1 MKYFIKKFFLVIV
14 VTLIINVPLIVCGTL
29 RTNKTV
35 TLKGDTT
42 VVDNFVEIDNAY
54 KSNGSLSTIYVIS
67 MDHSTVLQNFI
78 LNASKTSEI
87 DDMSDNYLHFS
98 NEELNKMSR
107 IQHESS
113 IMYSLILAY
122 KEAKKIDSN
131 INLDFTFESVVI
143 AYYGPNSSFRIG
155 DKIVGVNDI
164 NIIDCFDKFKKEFN
178 ETQKDGTIYHVLR
191 DNKKIDIPYSKENFE
206 ISIYSYYDLDDTNCF
221 PKYKIIP
228 SSVGGPSGG
237 LLQTLSLYN
246 SLIEEDITKG
256 YKIAGTGT
264 INNNGDV
271 GKIGGIKQKIYT
283 AYDDNIDIFLCPS
296 DNYDE
301 ALIAYNNLPKNNKMR
316 LYKVSTFNEALEVL
330 KNA

>member
-14 VTLIINVPLIVCGTL
+14 VALIINVPLIICGTL

-35 TLKGDTT
+35 ILKGDTT
-42 VVDNFVEIDNAY
+42 IVDNFVEIDNSY

-67 MDHSTVLQNFI
+67 LDHSTVLQNFI
-78 LNASKTSEI
+78 LKSSKTSNI
-87 DDMSDNYLHFS
+87 DDMSNNYLHFS
-98 NEELNKMSR
+98 DEELNKMGR

-122 KEAKKIDSN
+122 NKAKNIDPS
-131 INLDFTFESVVI
+131 INLNYTFDSVVI
-143 AYYGPNSSFRIG
+143 AYYGPNSLFRIG
-155 DKIVGVNDI
+155 DKIIGVNDVSV
-164 NIIDCFDKFKKEFN
+164 NDGFDKFKNEFN
-178 ETQKDGTIYHVLR
+178 ETQKDGTIYHILR
-191 DNKKIDIPYSKENFE
+191 DNKEMDIPYSKENFE
-206 ISIYSYYDLDDTNCF
+206 ISIYTYYNLDDNNCF
-221 PKYKIIP
+221 PKYKILP
-228 SSVGGPSGG
+228 TSVGGPSGG
-237 LLQTLSLYN
+237 LLQTLALYN

-271 GKIGGIKQKIYT
+271 GIIGGIKQKIYT
-283 AYDDNIDIFLCPS
+283 AYDDNIDIFLCP
-296 DNYDE
+296 DGNYEE

-316 LYKVSTFNEALEVL
+316 LYKVSTFDEALEVL